1 MTAQLDTA
9 TAPPSARRTA
19 ARRLSTRVGRVRELG
34 IVVALALVVIPT
46 AIVNPRFIQAQSLRD
61 LLLNA
66 SIVAL
71 LAVGQTLVV
80 VTRNV
85 DLSVGS
91 VLGLSAFLTAQQFAD
106 HPGTPLLAG
115 IGLGVA
121 IGLACGLLNGLLVAL
136 GNVPS
141 LVVTLGTLYVFR
153 GIDYALAQ
161 GRQVNAANLPDALLD
176 LGSSRVLGIPVL
188 VLITVVVI
196 AVAAVY
202 LRSYR
207 SGRELY
213 AIGSNPEAA
222 TLAGIP
228 VARRT
233 LTTFVLSGLI
243 AGLAGALWVARYGT
257 VDAAAGTGLELQVV
271 AAVVVGGVAIFGG
284 SGTVAGAALGALLL
298 GTITSCLVVLQIPAF
313 WQQAIAGA
321 LLLSAIT
328 VDRLLALRLAKALR
342 TSEGTS
348 HA

>member
-1 MTAQLDTA
+1 
-9 TAPPSARRTA
+9 
-19 ARRLSTRVGRVRELG
+19 LG
-34 IVVALALVVIPT
+34 
-46 AIVNPRFIQAQSLRD
+46 Q
-61 LLLNA
+61 
-66 SIVAL
+66 
-71 LAVGQTLVV
+71 
-80 VTRNV
+80 
-85 DLSVGS
+85 
-91 VLGLSAFLTAQQFAD
+91 
-106 HPGTPLLAG
+106 
-115 IGLGVA
+115 
-121 IGLACGLLNGLLVAL
+121 
-136 GNVPS
+136 VPS
-141 LVVTLGTLYVFR
+141 LVITLGTLYVFR
-153 GIDYALAQ
+153 GIDYALAH
-161 GRQVNAANLPDALLD
+161 GRQVNAANLPDALLN

-188 VLITVVVI
+188 VLVTVVVI
-196 AVAAVY
+196 VVAALY
-202 LRSYR
+202 LRFYR

-228 VARRT
+228 VAKRT

-342 TSEGTS
+342 TTEGTS